1 MSTNQF
7 RRYLDLLNEDP
18 ELSNPTQ
25 SSSEPRCAL
34 CGTPKSQ
41 HQELKHP
48 FLAGGAADR
57 PAPVAQ
63 GGSGGGG
70 VVDRIKQMQAELKA
84 AGAYLGPT
92 GENRDGIDGD
102 IGDLTTIAMAKYP
115 DIAAKYSDLSGSS
128 SAAPTAQAATP
139 AVDISKLT
147 AALSAIESIVAK
159 YKGKTKVSESRI
171 LEANPTD
178 FKPRIT
184 VRPGETQADAVK
196 RARAENAPFDQMAR
210 QLKSMAPPEKS
221 STGGTTQQT
230 VKGQTHTAGANNPN
244 KDIRPSNRTPLATTG
259 YKSTTYNVPTSN
271 MPNLSNPAFTTKAAE
286 LKSSGW
292 ASKVGQKILSK
303 LPGMG
308 ARTAGAA
315 ALSGPLAPLVGAAG
329 ALYTAW
335 DIGNMLYDA
344 YKDSDN
350 LKGMNDADQAVVKQ
364 NLAVVNSF
372 MKDPKV
378 ADALPP
384 DIQSRIETTYKNL
397 RDLAVDTGSATPAAT
412 QQAATPATTQQA
424 ATPATAQQAATPAD
438 TSAAKAKAAVP
449 AVNTFV
455 ADLDKLLKKNNFES
469 REYKTLSEQLAH
481 DRDIVDEGLGRIAWR
496 SARRAGQD
504 IWKGIGNNIVAPAT
518 RFATQAAMAGT
529 IGYVAWNQ
537 LTKALAPK
545 TMSAEDKA
553 EFDRII
559 ADYKKAVPDQATFDA
574 LPKPVQE
581 KLIDLADRLVKME
594 KEQGKR

>member
-159 YKGKTKVSESRI
+159 YRGKTKVSESRI
-171 LEANPTD
+171 LEADRPLSAKEYQARIAQRIPPDPFAPAAQETPGFQQSKIKKGGYVPPTE
-178 FKPRIT
+178 KPAQSVYDRFNK
-184 VRPGETQADAVK
+184 PSG
-196 RARAENAPFDQMAR
+196 APMGPA
-210 QLKSMAPPEKS
+210 KS
-221 STGGTTQQT
+221 
-230 VKGQTHTAGANNPN
+230 VN
-244 KDIRPSNRTPLATTG
+244 
-259 YKSTTYNVPTSN
+259 
-271 MPNLSNPAFTTKAAE
+271 

-315 ALSGPLAPLVGAAG
+315 ALSGPLLAPLVGAAG

-412 QQAATPATTQQA
+412 QQAATPAT
-424 ATPATAQQAATPAD
+424 AQQAATPAD

-449 AVNTFV
+449 AVNTIV
-455 ADLDKLLKKNNFES
+455 ANLDKLLKKNNFES
-469 REYKTLSEQLAH
+469 REYKTLSEQLAR
-481 DRDIVDEGLGRIAWR
+481 DRDIVDEGLG
-496 SARRAGQD
+496 SAAKWIGTNVIVPTAKFAYD
-504 IWKGIGNNIVAPAT
+504 KAIVPTVKGIASNIIAPAAKL
-518 RFATQAAMAGT
+518 ATQAAMVGG

-537 LTKALAPK
+537 LTKAIAPK